1 MEGFRIMY
9 TFGKNLMGKH
19 ANYEVNNIYFSD
31 PDAVKTHI
39 QKEEEL

>member
-1 MEGFRIMY
+1 
-9 TFGKNLMGKH
+9 MGKH

-39 QKEEEL
+39 QKEEELQDDKEIDFTVS